1 MKQRFFLLLKA
12 FLGFTLLSVLFK
24 PIFMIYNHS
33 LYNSVSFFD
42 YFKVIYHGLTMDMSV
57 AGYLTIIPALLLIV
71 SVWIKPDVIRLLQ
84 RIYFIFISILL
95 PLIYLVDMVLY
106 SYWGFRLD
114 TTPLFY
120 FFTSPKDAIASVSI
134 WFVIFGVV
142 VYLLLVLAFYVFFN
156 KTLVKNC
163 KPIVAIKSRYK
174 ATAVM
179 FVCAALL
186 FLPIRGSLTT
196 STMNLGRAYFSQNQR
211 LNHAAINP
219 CFSLLTSAVG
229 NMKTDDM
236 YRFMKPEE
244 ANRLFAQLRDT
255 TTVAGNTKIPQLLNT
270 RRPNVI
276 VVILESFSAK
286 IMATMGG
293 TPNVAVNMDRLGQ
306 EGVLFTNF
314 YANSF
319 RTDRGLASIL
329 AAYPAQPT
337 TSIMKYPSKTG
348 TLPMFPKE
356 LLKAGYDL
364 KYYYGGDA
372 DFTDMR
378 SFLVTAGFEKI
389 ICDKDFPAK
398 LRLSKWGA
406 PDEYV
411 FQKALDDLRHPVRTP
426 FLKVIQTSSSHEPY
440 DVPYHRLSNERLNAF
455 AYTDHC
461 LGEFVNKLKTTPY
474 WKNTLIILVP
484 DHLGVYPENIDNYAF
499 DRYHIPLIFV
509 GGAVKAPTKVL
520 TYGSQIDIAA
530 TVLSQLGLSYK
541 MFQFSKDMM
550 NPHVPHFGFSTIPNA
565 FSMVSPDD
573 SVFFNCETNKVLT
586 DKGRIKGKNLPYGKA
601 FLQKLYDDLS
611 RR

>member
-1 MKQRFFLLLKA
+1 MKQRFFLLLKT

-33 LYNSVSFFD
+33 LYNLVSFVD
-42 YFKVIYHGLTMDMSV
+42 YFKVIYHGFSMDMSV
-57 AGYLTIIPALLLIV
+57 AGYLTIVPALLIV
-71 SVWIKPDVIRLLQ
+71 ASVWLRSDVIRLLQ

-120 FFTSPKDAIASVSI
+120 FFTSPKDAIASVSL
-134 WFVIFGVV
+134 WFVVFGVV
-142 VYLLLVLAFYVFFN
+142 VYILLAFVFYLCFDKFCATECSPVIN
-156 KTLVKNC
+156 SKSKCKT
-163 KPIVAIKSRYK
+163 
-174 ATAVM
+174 TAVM
-179 FVCAALL
+179 FLCAALL

-219 CFSLLTSAVG
+219 CFSLLSSAIG
-229 NMKTDDM
+229 NMKIDDM

-244 ANRLFAQLRDT
+244 ADKLFAQLRDT
-255 TTVAGNTKIPQLLNT
+255 TSVTGNTKIPQLLNT

-276 VVILESFSAK
+276 VVVLESFSAK

-293 TPNVAVNMDRLGQ
+293 TPGVAVNMDRLGQ

-337 TSIMKYPSKTG
+337 TSIMKYPSKTS

-389 ICDKDFPAK
+389 VCDKDFSAK

-411 FQKALDDLRHPVRTP
+411 FQKALDDLRQPARTP
-426 FLKVIQTSSSHEPY
+426 FLKVIQTSSSHASGKGCIANIASDDREGRFMSGRSGITY
-440 DVPYHRLSNERLNAF
+440 W
-455 AYTDHC
+455 YTDSNSKAAGRC
-461 LGEFVNKLKTTPY
+461 RVLKVSTKLQK
-474 WKNTLIILVP
+474 
-484 DHLGVYPENIDNYAF
+484 F
-499 DRYHIPLIFV
+499 
-509 GGAVKAPTKVL
+509 
-520 TYGSQIDIAA
+520 
-530 TVLSQLGLSYK
+530 GLSTGEYEAQNN
-541 MFQFSKDMM
+541 M
-550 NPHVPHFGFSTIPNA
+550 
-565 FSMVSPDD
+565 
-573 SVFFNCETNKVLT
+573 
-586 DKGRIKGKNLPYGKA
+586 KA
-601 FLQKLYDDLS
+601 SSLRLIRD
-611 RR
+611 